1 MKHFNQIF
9 TQRRIFWIFSGIMLV
24 PNIFLCFTEQL
35 PLLFKVSYILI
46 PGALYLLL
54 LILSRKPGITFWAL
68 FPLHFI
74 GAFQLVLLYLFGNSI
89 IASDMFLNMF
99 TTNSGEAFELLD
111 KLAPA
116 VVGVFLLYLPA
127 LALAVYSIR
136 RTETLTP
143 LFQKRVFMLAMLMI
157 GSGILVYTPAHR
169 KYPHTARL
177 DNLYPINA
185 FNNARFAVDSWEAAK
200 NYPRTSRKFDYR
212 ATSTRDTELPEIY
225 IFVIGETSRAGN
237 WGLYGYE
244 RNTTPKLDAM
254 PDVIHFDDVLTQ
266 INATHKSVPLMLC
279 PADALNYNEIYRQ
292 KSLIS
297 AFKQAG
303 FHTSF
308 LSNQLRNGSFTEFF
322 ADEADCTIYFA
333 APKNK
338 PHLHDDVLLS
348 AVDSLLN
355 IGKTKQLIILHTYGS
370 HFNYCE
376 RYDTDCRIFTP
387 DHIKEI
393 DHKNKQAMINAY
405 DNSIVATD
413 KFLAQVIDKLD
424 RTGKLR
430 PCCISPTTGKICS
443 TMNVIDFCTPPPFP
457 PITSFT
463 YPLSFG
469 SRIITLLFSPMTY
482 DKPGIGIPPHS
493 TRESYSTPYWVS
505 EASKPNIAMT
515 NSPS

>member
-212 ATSTRDTELPEIY
+212 ATSARDTELPEIY

-308 LSNQLRNGSFTEFF
+308 LSNQLRNG
-322 ADEADCTIYFA
+322 
-333 APKNK
+333 
-338 PHLHDDVLLS
+338 
-348 AVDSLLN
+348 
-355 IGKTKQLIILHTYGS
+355 
-370 HFNYCE
+370 
-376 RYDTDCRIFTP
+376 
-387 DHIKEI
+387 
-393 DHKNKQAMINAY
+393 
-405 DNSIVATD
+405 
-413 KFLAQVIDKLD
+413 
-424 RTGKLR
+424 
-430 PCCISPTTGKICS
+430 
-443 TMNVIDFCTPPPFP
+443 
-457 PITSFT
+457 
-463 YPLSFG
+463 
-469 SRIITLLFSPMTY
+469 
-482 DKPGIGIPPHS
+482 
-493 TRESYSTPYWVS
+493 
-505 EASKPNIAMT
+505 
-515 NSPS
+515 

>member
-177 DNLYPINA
+177 DNLYPI
-185 FNNARFAVDSWEAAK
+185 RRGQLGSSKELSTHIEKIRLPGHIDK
-200 NYPRTSRKFDYR
+200 RHRTPR
-212 ATSTRDTELPEIY
+212 
-225 IFVIGETSRAGN
+225 N
-237 WGLYGYE
+237 LY
-244 RNTTPKLDAM
+244 
-254 PDVIHFDDVLTQ
+254 
-266 INATHKSVPLMLC
+266 
-279 PADALNYNEIYRQ
+279 
-292 KSLIS
+292 
-297 AFKQAG
+297 
-303 FHTSF
+303 
-308 LSNQLRNGSFTEFF
+308 LRNRRNLPRRKLGAIWVRTKYDPQTRRHARCHSFRR
-322 ADEADCTIYFA
+322 CTDT
-333 APKNK
+333 NQC
-338 PHLHDDVLLS
+338 
-348 AVDSLLN
+348 DS
-355 IGKTKQLIILHTYGS
+355 
-370 HFNYCE
+370 
-376 RYDTDCRIFTP
+376 
-387 DHIKEI
+387 
-393 DHKNKQAMINAY
+393 
-405 DNSIVATD
+405 
-413 KFLAQVIDKLD
+413 
-424 RTGKLR
+424 
-430 PCCISPTTGKICS
+430 
-443 TMNVIDFCTPPPFP
+443 
-457 PITSFT
+457 
-463 YPLSFG
+463 
-469 SRIITLLFSPMTY
+469 
-482 DKPGIGIPPHS
+482 
-493 TRESYSTPYWVS
+493 
-505 EASKPNIAMT
+505 
-515 NSPS
+515 